1 MRTTESVDRAAARAQ
16 TNVETIFGL
25 MPDKRAS
32 RGLVEHALTVRPSVV
47 RSRNHVSA
55 MSVIGTMIR
64 IDRSEPRTVTPATVQ
79 VPLMALGKW
88 VVIRVGVGI
97 LMAIAKASCDTPMV
111 ATRTTTR
118 GDLRSRRMMARSTT
132 APKASPE
139 NQGDHE
145 PHPERHVVLHDQQR
159 EDGGADDAHVADGE
173 VDDPGGPVDQDHAD
187 GDDGDAE
194 SLHDAVENDLA
205 VQPGHR
211 EHQSASWPPRNTAR
225 ARSSRSIRSRI

>member
-1 MRTTESVDRAAARAQ
+1 MLCSNPMTTLATMARLKEVIPPITAATRASDNVCGPRVVRSPAAPLWPAMRTTESVDSAAARAQ

-32 RGLVEHALTVRPSVV
+32 RGLVEQALTVRPSVV

-79 VPLMALGKW
+79 VPLIALGKC
-88 VVIRVGVGI
+88 VVMAVGVGI

-118 GDLRSRRMMARSTT
+118 ATC
-132 APKASPE
+132 AA
-139 NQGDHE
+139 
-145 PHPERHVVLHDQQR
+145 
-159 EDGGADDAHVADGE
+159 GG
-173 VDDPGGPVDQDHAD
+173 
-187 GDDGDAE
+187 
-194 SLHDAVENDLA
+194 
-205 VQPGHR
+205 
-211 EHQSASWPPRNTAR
+211 
-225 ARSSRSIRSRI
+225 